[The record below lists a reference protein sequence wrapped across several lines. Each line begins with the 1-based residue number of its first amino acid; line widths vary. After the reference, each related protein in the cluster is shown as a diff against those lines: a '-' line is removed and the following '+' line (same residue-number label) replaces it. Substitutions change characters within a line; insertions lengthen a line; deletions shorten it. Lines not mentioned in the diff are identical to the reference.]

1 MTHPLWTPGCDEGPH
16 HGLGSLSLPE
26 DIRDFPLALHYEAT
40 GIEAAAVLPAKYIVP
55 KQPPRLNQGATSQC
69 TCYSTAAAFQQQET
83 KAGRP
88 LANFDEPRLFKASGG
103 GPGGANARDVF
114 TQLIR
119 NGYATRGHND
129 GAVHKLKAYYSVP
142 LDTASLHH
150 AIFDFGNN
158 IVIAIEWFHSW
169 FHPLP
174 NGTLPKPDYSV
185 GFHLIEDAGWNDNPK
200 LGDELV
206 NSWSAAWGK
215 NGICYLPYAYR
226 SHVQAAF
233 KLVHA

>member
-1 MTHPLWTPGCDEGPH
+1 MTEMLIHGCDEGPH
-16 HGLGSLSLPE
+16 HGLGSLPLPD
-26 DIRDFPLALHYEAT
+26 DIRDFPLAALYAET
-40 GIEAAAVLPAKYIVP
+40 GVVSKVRLAAKFIVP
-55 KQPPRLNQGATSQC
+55 RQPPRLNQGSTPQC
-69 TCYSTAAAFQQQET
+69 TCYGTAAAFQQQET

-88 LANFDEPRLFKASGG
+88 LANFDEARLFKASGG

-114 TQLIR
+114 TQLIN

-129 GAVHKLKAYYSVP
+129 GAAHKLKAYYSVP
-142 LDTASLHH
+142 VTEDAMHH
-150 AIFDFGNN
+150 AVFDFKNN

-185 GFHLIEDAGWNDNPK
+185 GFHLLELAGWNNNAK

-206 NSWSAAWGK
+206 NSWSEAWGVH
-215 NGICYLPYAYR
+215 GICYLPYAYR
-226 SHVQAAF
+226 SHIQAAF